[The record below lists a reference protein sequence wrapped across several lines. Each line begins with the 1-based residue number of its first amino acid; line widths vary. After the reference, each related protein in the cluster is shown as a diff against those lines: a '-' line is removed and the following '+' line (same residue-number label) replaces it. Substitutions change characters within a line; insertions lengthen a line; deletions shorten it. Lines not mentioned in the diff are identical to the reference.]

1 MTLQSSLHERPRY
14 CHLRQR
20 LCATFPSPQQP
31 SGDMRTS
38 SILSAAVACATMV
51 EASLPVLSPLS
62 PNTFDH
68 VNDTQAIEHDSANRL
83 AARAW
88 DPSKVATDATWSTY
102 VQKGQRLKC
111 LMEAPDKGAGWLL
124 KDTRTP
130 PSAASKW
137 SGDITGL
144 KFDLD
149 YMRWHRL
156 TCV

>member
-1 MTLQSSLHERPRY
+1 
-14 CHLRQR
+14 
-20 LCATFPSPQQP
+20 
-31 SGDMRTS
+31 MRTS

-51 EASLPVLSPLS
+51 NASLPVLSPLS
-62 PNTFDH
+62 SNAFDH
-68 VNDTQAIEHDSANRL
+68 VNDTQAIEREGTNGL

-88 DPSKVATDATWSTY
+88 DPSKVATDAVWNTY

-111 LMEAPDKGAGWLL
+111 LMEAPDQGAGWLL

-137 SGDITGL
+137 SGDLTGL
-144 KFDLD
+144 KYDHK
-149 YMRWHRL
+149 YTRWYRL